1 MKRRLVAVVLLVL
14 LGAAGPARAAG
25 DMVSPADGEAIRG
38 AISRQLDAFRRDD
51 GAAAFALASPAIQA
65 RFGTP
70 QHFMA
75 VVQQGYQPVYRPRD
89 VDFRDIVLFQGH
101 PTQRVMVVGPDGVP
115 VVAYYLMERQPDGRW
130 LIDGC
135 MLMGAGEE
143 AV

>member
-25 DMVSPADGEAIRG
+25 DVVSPADGEAIRG
-38 AISRQLDAFRRDD
+38 VISRQMDAFRRDD

-75 VVQQGYQPVYRPRD
+75 VVQQGYLPVYRPRE

-101 PTQRVMVVGPDGVP
+101 PTQRVMVVGPDGVA